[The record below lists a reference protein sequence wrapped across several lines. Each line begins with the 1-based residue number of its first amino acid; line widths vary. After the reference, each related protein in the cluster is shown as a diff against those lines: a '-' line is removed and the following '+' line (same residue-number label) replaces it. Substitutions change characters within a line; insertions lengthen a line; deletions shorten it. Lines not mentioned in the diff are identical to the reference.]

1 VGAWGLGVWRKRV
14 LGAVEGCAEGLRR
27 SAPAA
32 GGDGGELCGGRGPAR
47 GRPPARAV
55 GVAVAGAEALPDG
68 VEYPGRKKP
77 LLAGCGLIAR
87 C

>member
-1 VGAWGLGVWRKRV
+1 VAVALPVAW
-14 LGAVEGCAEGLRR
+14 A
-27 SAPAA
+27 
-32 GGDGGELCGGRGPAR
+32 
-47 GRPPARAV
+47 
-55 GVAVAGAEALPDG
+55 GVAVARPVGVLEALPDG